1 MMQVEQLPH
10 DVFSFK
16 NEKTGEEEG
25 RIFYLESGTVFDI
38 PCYIATRKGK
48 HKAFAEIEDAAV
60 WIIREVENKNG
71 DKTMN
76 EQKFDELQEG
86 LTAAGTLLSAARN
99 TSLDEVGTMSTGIE
113 KAIRI
118 LRKVQELIEE
128 IQSESQTESLSYRD
142 ALRAEIPLSLFSLRE
157 TTALD
162 EWDFL
167 TYWLARVADY
177 VAWKIDWVSGAR
189 SEDLEAD
196 KERAY
201 RRLLEM
207 IFGHDGES
215 KPYHQ
220 RVKPSYESA
229 RNHYGFLRT
238 QSHHL
243 NLPVAVVT
251 LGELMDLCD
260 GEMVL
265 EEMAVYCALQALEQ
279 AGDFPVIEK
288 IANLAF
294 GRRAGAPNPSGVWCK
309 EAKACSKS
317 LNELGV
323 VLDQNLKIVLT
334 RRIVSDSDA
343 SAWITLRFYEP
354 L

>member
-1 MMQVEQLPH
+1 MQVERLPH
-10 DVFSFK
+10 DILSFK
-16 NEKTGEEEG
+16 NGETGEEEG
-25 RIFYLESGTVFDI
+25 RIFYLESGTAFDI
-38 PCYIATRKGK
+38 PCYIATCKGK

-177 VAWKIDWVSGAR
+177 VAWKIDWIGGAR

-229 RNHYGFLRT
+229 RKHYGFLRT

-265 EEMAVYCALQALEQ
+265 EEMAVYCALQVLAN
-279 AGDFPVIEK
+279 AGELPAVDS
-288 IANLAF
+288 IANLAY
-294 GRRAGAPNPSGVWCK
+294 GRRADAPNPSRVWRK
-309 EAKACSKS
+309 EAKACCES
-317 LNELGV
+317 LIGKGFIAHEG
-323 VLDQNLKIVLT
+323 IRSVLT
-334 RRIVSDSDA
+334 RREVSDNDV
-343 SAWITLRFYEP
+343 SAWIVLRFPEAV
-354 L
+354 

>member
-1 MMQVEQLPH
+1 MTEQNLETLRDAFDSATVLLKRAKEASELETISSTIRH
-10 DVFSFK
+10 CVRIL
-16 NEKTGEEEG
+16 EKA
-25 RIFYLESGTVFDI
+25 ESMTH
-38 PCYIATRKGK
+38 ALQRKE
-48 HKAFAEIEDAAV
+48 A
-60 WIIREVENKNG
+60 
-71 DKTMN
+71 
-76 EQKFDELQEG
+76 
-86 LTAAGTLLSAARN
+86 
-99 TSLDEVGTMSTGIE
+99 EVGRYTLTY
-113 KAIRI
+113 K
-118 LRKVQELIEE
+118 
-128 IQSESQTESLSYRD
+128 D
-142 ALRAEIPLSLFSLRE
+142 ALRTEIPLSLFSLRE
-157 TTALD
+157 ITVLD

-167 TYWLARVADY
+167 TYWLASVADY

-229 RNHYGFLRT
+229 RKHYGFLRT

-243 NLPVAVVT
+243 KLPVAVVT

-260 GEMVL
+260 GKMVL

-294 GRRAGAPNPSGVWCK
+294 GRRANAPNPSGVWCK

-323 VLDQNLKIVLT
+323 VLDRNLKIVLT
-334 RRIVSDSDA
+334 RRIVSDNDA